1 MYYKVL
7 KDNKIIDIL
16 KNIFYIKYQEKNN
29 LLLLCNIQEA
39 EAILSS
45 DGIHGWHIEGLYDF
59 PPDSYEYEIIEIT
72 KLEYDELSK
81 AR

>member
-29 LLLLCNIQEA
+29 LLLLCNIQEQ
-39 EAILSS
+39 
-45 DGIHGWHIEGLYDF
+45 
-59 PPDSYEYEIIEIT
+59 
-72 KLEYDELSK
+72 KLFLVRTGCMAGTLKVYMISRLIAMNMK
-81 AR
+81 